1 MKNNSDM
8 NIYKNIHC
16 RQIFRTVVLLILFVC
31 SVQSNWADEVIFS
44 MSTTDSSTETVS
56 NGGTIAGSTF
66 ADVKYGTVT
75 YQNNN
80 STAYAAVSSSKF
92 YLGTNTCYFKIE
104 LDKPLQ
110 TGDKI
115 KLANMPLCSA
125 NGNQE
130 RLNGLCFCT
139 SSERNTTYKTTDN
152 ITENVE

>member
-1 MKNNSDM
+1 M

-16 RQIFRTVVLLILFVC
+16 RQIFRTVVLLLLFVC
-31 SVQSNWADEVIFS
+31 SIQSTWADEVIFS
-44 MSTTDSSTETVS
+44 MSTKVSSTETVS

-66 ADVKYGTVT
+66 ANVTGGTVT

-110 TGDKI
+110 TGLVTI
-115 KLANMPLCSA
+115 
-125 NGNQE
+125 
-130 RLNGLCFCT
+130 
-139 SSERNTTYKTTDN
+139 SSHG
-152 ITENVE
+152 